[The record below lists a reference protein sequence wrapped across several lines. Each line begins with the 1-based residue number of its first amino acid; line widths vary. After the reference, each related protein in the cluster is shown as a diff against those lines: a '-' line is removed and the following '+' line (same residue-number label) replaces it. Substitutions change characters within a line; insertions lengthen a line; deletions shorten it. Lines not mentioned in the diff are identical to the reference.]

1 MIVGIIIG
9 VIVLTLLVAAHELG
23 HALVAKHY
31 GTKVEEFGLGFPPK
45 VWGKTPKQSFL
56 GKNVLFSINLLP
68 LGGFVKMQ
76 GEHDDDKKPGDYGRM
91 TFWQKSLTLLAGVIV
106 NWLLAVVLLTLL
118 AVIGLPKLL
127 PNQFYVPSDAQ
138 ITTQPVVLATVAEWL
153 PAAKA
158 GLETGDQILRFDG
171 QPVESAEALAALSAN
186 NKGETVKV
194 IYSRNSVEH
203 ETAVSLR
210 ADNADKRGYLGAG
223 PSQQSQT
230 IRSTWSAPL
239 VGLCTTAQMTWVTL
253 QGLGQMVVNGVSG
266 LFMKLNPDQA
276 VQKQADANLASVG
289 NNVAGPLS
297 IFGILFPAA
306 EKAGP
311 AYVILMA
318 AIISLTL
325 AVMNTL
331 PFPALDGGRWFVTAL
346 YRLMKKPLTAEVEEK
361 IHGIGFMFL
370 MGLVIL
376 ITIADIGKFNR

>member
-1 MIVGIIIG
+1 MIIGIIIG

-45 VWGKTPKQSFL
+45 VWGKTLKQSFL

-127 PNQFYVPSDAQ
+127 PNQFYVPSDAR
-138 ITTQPVVLATVAEWL
+138 ITTQPVVLATVAEGL

-361 IHGIGFMFL
+361 IHGIGFMLL

>member
-45 VWGKTPKQSFL
+45 VWGKTLKQSFL

-91 TFWQKSLTLLAGVIV
+91 AFWQKSLTLLAGVIV
-106 NWLLAVVLLTLL
+106 NWLLAAVLLTLL

-138 ITTQPVVLATVAEWL
+138 ITTQPVVLATVAEGL

-171 QPVESAEALAALSAN
+171 QAVESADALAALSAN

-203 ETAVSLR
+203 EAAVSLR

>member
-138 ITTQPVVLATVAEWL
+138 ITTQPVVLATVAEGL